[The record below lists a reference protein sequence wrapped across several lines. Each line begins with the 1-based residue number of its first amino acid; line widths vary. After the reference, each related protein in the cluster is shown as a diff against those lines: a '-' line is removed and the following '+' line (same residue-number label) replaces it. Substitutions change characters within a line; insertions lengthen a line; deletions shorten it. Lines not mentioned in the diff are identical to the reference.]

1 MSIIRLIILFSF
13 VFFFFSCSQRSEIF
27 MVAASMNN
35 LMTEIQSENP
45 QFNDIPISYGGSI
58 SIVRRIE
65 NNKRGV
71 GAVLLSSEE
80 SFDILDKL
88 GYLDNELSYTFASNS
103 LVLIGKTNKKII
115 TTKDIESIK
124 KKVVIADPK
133 IAPAGVYSLQSLG
146 SLNQEFLDENVIF
159 AGDVSSVVGSVKN
172 NINFVGIVYKTD
184 AISHNLQVLFEFP
197 TNSHDKILYKLGVLK
212 NNSGNSILKYVKFLK
227 SSFVKQ
233 KLVDH
238 GYLVE

>member
-13 VFFFFSCSQRSEIF
+13 VFFFFSCSEKSEIF

-65 NNKRGV
+65 NNNRGV

-88 GYLDNELSYTFASNS
+88 GYLNNELSYTFASNS
-103 LVLIGKTNKKII
+103 LVLIGKTNKKIK
-115 TTKDIESIK
+115 TTKDL
-124 KKVVIADPK
+124 
-133 IAPAGVYSLQSLG
+133 SL
-146 SLNQEFLDENVIF
+146 IH
-159 AGDVSSVVGSVKN
+159 
-172 NINFVGIVYKTD
+172 I
-184 AISHNLQVLFEFP
+184 
-197 TNSHDKILYKLGVLK
+197 
-212 NNSGNSILKYVKFLK
+212 
-227 SSFVKQ
+227 
-233 KLVDH
+233 
-238 GYLVE
+238 

>member
-1 MSIIRLIILFSF
+1 
-13 VFFFFSCSQRSEIF
+13 

-103 LVLIGKTNKKII
+103 LVLIGKTNKKIK

-133 IAPAGVYSLQSLG
+133 IAPAGVYSPLCNTFPNTRIQNKSIMLYFD
-146 SLNQEFLDENVIF
+146 LL
-159 AGDVSSVVGSVKN
+159 
-172 NINFVGIVYKTD
+172 
-184 AISHNLQVLFEFP
+184 LQVFY
-197 TNSHDKILYKLGVLK
+197 S
-212 NNSGNSILKYVKFLK
+212 
-227 SSFVKQ
+227 
-233 KLVDH
+233 
-238 GYLVE
+238 

>member
-1 MSIIRLIILFSF
+1 
-13 VFFFFSCSQRSEIF
+13 

-45 QFNDIPISYGGSI
+45 QFNDIPISYGGSF

-88 GYLDNELSYTFASNS
+88 AYLDNELSYTFASNS
-103 LVLIGKTNKKII
+103 LVLIGKTNKRIKV
-115 TTKDIESIK
+115 TKDIESIEK
-124 KKVVIADPK
+124 KIVIAD
-133 IAPAGVYSLQSLG
+133 PAGVYSLQSLR
-146 SLNQEFLDENVIF
+146 SLDQEFLDENVIF

-184 AISHNLQVLFEFP
+184 AISHNLEVLFEFP

-212 NNSGNSILKYVKFLK
+212 NSSEDSILKYVEFLK